1 MLEAAASALQH
12 LFTPLPFLALVVGT
26 IFGLIS
32 GAMPGG
38 SLPFLVVLMG
48 FAFHLDPYVAIP
60 LAIGHMAVTATTDAI
75 PCILMGIPGSASA
88 QATILDGYPMAKQ
101 GRAGEALAAA
111 YFASL
116 LGGIIGAIA
125 LAASLPVARALLR
138 LFGSPEFFLM
148 GLIGIAMVGVISSGA
163 LVKGLL
169 TGALGLAIAMV
180 GFDPISG
187 VPRATFGIQY
197 LWDGLPLIPVVVGLF
212 AFPEFLDMVI
222 SDSPIARERLDLLK
236 DNVGRGRAAGIK
248 AVLHHKFLVL
258 RSSLIGVFIGIL
270 PGVSGN
276 TAHWLAYA
284 QAMQTEKGARET
296 FGRGDIRG
304 VIAPESANN
313 SVDGGDLIPT
323 VTFAIPGSGGN
334 AVFLGFLILLGFQ
347 PGPRMLSEH
356 LDVLLLM
363 VWSLAL
369 ANIIATAVALYFT
382 PLMAEISVVRPNVL
396 VPIVVAMLTIS
407 AFQAT
412 RSMGDLVVV
421 AAFSVLGW
429 FMKRFGWP
437 RPPIIIAL
445 VLARPL
451 EKYLWLSV
459 NTYGWAMLARPQFV
473 VMLALAVLAVL
484 YSLWAQ
490 ARARE
495 KFARDALGR

>member
-1 MLEAAASALQH
+1 MLEAAASAFNH
-12 LFTPLPFLALVVGT
+12 LFTFLPMLALVVGT
-26 IFGLIS
+26 FFGLIS

-48 FAFHLDPYVAIP
+48 FAFHLDPYIAIP
-60 LAIGHMAVTATTDAI
+60 LAIGHMAVTSTTDAI

-148 GLIGIAMVGVISSGA
+148 GLIGIAMVGIVSSGA

-169 TGALGLAIAMV
+169 AGTLGLAIAMV

-197 LWDGLPLIPVVVGLF
+197 LWDGLPLIPVIVGLF
-212 AFPEFLDMVI
+212 AIPEFLDMVI
-222 SDSPIARERLDLLK
+222 SDSPIARERMDLLK
-236 DNVGRGRAAGIK
+236 RDVNKGRVEGIK
-248 AVLHHKFLVL
+248 AVLRHKFLVL
-258 RSSLIGVFIGIL
+258 RASLIGVFIGIM
-270 PGVSGN
+270 PGVSGS

-296 FGRGDIRG
+296 FGKGDIRG

-323 VTFAIPGSGGN
+323 VTFGIPGSGGN

-347 PGPRMLSEH
+347 PGPQMLTSH
-356 LDVLLLM
+356 LDILLLM
-363 VWSLAL
+363 VWCLAL
-369 ANIIATAVALYFT
+369 ANIIATVVALYFT
-382 PLMAEISVVRPNVL
+382 PLMAKISLVRPNVL
-396 VPIVVAMLTIS
+396 VPVVMAMLTIS

-412 RSMGDLVVV
+412 RTMGDLVVV
-421 AAFSVLGW
+421 AAFAGLGW
-429 FMKRFGWP
+429 FMKRYGWP

-445 VLARPL
+445 VLTKLL

-459 NTYGWAMLARPQFV
+459 NTFGLAMLARPQFV
-473 VMLALAVLAVL
+473 VMLALTVLAVF
-484 YSLWAQ
+484 YSLGTQ
-490 ARARE
+490 AKARQRVE
-495 KFARDALGR
+495 LD